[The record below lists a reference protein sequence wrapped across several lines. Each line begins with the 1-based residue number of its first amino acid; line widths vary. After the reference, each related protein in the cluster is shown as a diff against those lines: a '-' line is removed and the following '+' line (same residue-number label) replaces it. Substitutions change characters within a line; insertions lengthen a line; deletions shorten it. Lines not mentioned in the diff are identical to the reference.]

1 MAKILILGA
10 GVMGS
15 AFSYPASDRGHE
27 VRLVGTHLDRH
38 IVESLAQSGV
48 HPNLKCR
55 LPGSVRPFTHDRLG
69 EALEEDTDL
78 VVFGVSS
85 PGVDWACR
93 QLAPLLT
100 RSIPILILTK
110 GLVAENGGLSIIPD
124 VIVRRMAELGAPPA
138 PVAAVAGPC
147 IAGELAALRHS
158 SVVFTHPDPALVEW
172 LAELLAAPYY
182 HVRGSGDQTGVEL
195 CAAFKNLYA
204 IGVGSSEGLLDRAG
218 VAESGARM
226 HNPAASLYAQAVQE
240 MCLLVD
246 SLGGL
251 PDTVRGLAGTGDLY
265 VTIQGGRNSRMGR
278 LLGAGHLYSRAKAE
292 RMPDDTIEGAE
303 LALAIGATL
312 ERIMSGGGLD
322 GADLPLARS
331 LVQAICHDAPLDI
344 PWHEFHRLALRPNG

>member
-15 AFSYPASDRGHE
+15 AFSFPPSDRGHD

-38 IVESLAQSGV
+38 IIESLAQSGV
-48 HPNLKCR
+48 HSSLKCR
-55 LPGSVRPFTHDRLG
+55 LPQSVTPFTHDRLG
-69 EALEEDTDL
+69 DALGDDTDL
-78 VVFGVSS
+78 IVFGVSS

-100 RSIPILILTK
+100 RPIPILILTK
-110 GLVAENGGLSIIPD
+110 GLVAEDGGLSIIPD
-124 VIVRRMAELGAPPA
+124 VVLRRMAELDAPPA

-158 SVVFTHPDPALVEW
+158 SVVFTHPDPALVER
-172 LAELLAAPYY
+172 LAELVAAPYY

-204 IGVGSSEGLLDRAG
+204 IGVGSSEGLLDRDG
-218 VAESGARM
+218 VAVNGARM

-240 MCLLVD
+240 MYLLVE

-278 LLGAGHLYSRAKAE
+278 LLGAGHVYSRAKAE

-303 LALAIGATL
+303 LALAIGSTL
-312 ERIMSGGGLD
+312 KRMMSDGELE

-331 LVQAICHDAPLDI
+331 LLEAICDDAPLDL
-344 PWHEFHRLALRPNG
+344 PWSEFHRFT

>member
-15 AFSYPASDRGHE
+15 AFSFPPSDRGHQ

-38 IVESLAQSGV
+38 IIESLAQSGV
-48 HPNLKCR
+48 HPKLKCR
-55 LPGSVRPFTHDRLG
+55 LPRSVVPFTHDRLG
-69 EALEEDTDL
+69 EALDDDTDL
-78 VVFGVSS
+78 IVFGVSS

-93 QLAPLLT
+93 QLAPLL
-100 RSIPILILTK
+100 RRPIPILILTK

-124 VIVRRMAELGAPPA
+124 VILRRMAELNAPPA

-158 SVVFTHPDPALVEW
+158 SVVFTHPDPSLTEW

-182 HVRGSGDQTGVEL
+182 HVRGNGDQTGVEI

-204 IGVGSSEGLLDRAG
+204 IGVGSSEGLLDRDG
-218 VAESGARM
+218 VSEGGARM

-240 MCLLVD
+240 MYLLVEV
-246 SLGGL
+246 LGGL
-251 PDTVRGLAGTGDLY
+251 PETVRGLAGTGDLY

-312 ERIMSGGGLD
+312 KRMMIGGGLES
-322 GADLPLARS
+322 AALPLARS
-331 LVQAICHDAPLDI
+331 LVDSICDDAPLEI
-344 PWHEFHRLALRPNG
+344 RWREFHGFA